1 MQDYFSVET
10 LRELD
15 WGAELFLIVTLTL
28 LFRLIAMRALVVLA
42 RHFEKT
48 ANVWDDALL
57 EAAKRPLSSLIL
69 VFGLLAAIGVSDGYI
84 DNSSF
89 SVENI
94 NLARQVALVILMAWF
109 LVRFISLDALLEAAK
124 RPLSSLILV
133 FGLLAAIGVSD
144 GYIDNSLFS
153 VENINLARQVA
164 LVILMAWFLVRF
176 ISLAEERIRRKILA
190 GEHPTQTSLDPT
202 TLIALAKLLRL
213 SVVISAILVL
223 LPTLGI
229 QITALL
235 AFGGV
240 GGIAVGFAAQD
251 LLANFFGGLM
261 IYLDR
266 PFAIGDWIRSPDRE
280 IEGTVETIGW
290 RLTVVRTFDKR
301 PLYIPNSL
309 FNKLALENP
318 SRMTNRRI
326 KETIGIRYS
335 DASKMGV
342 IVNEVKAMLQSHEA
356 IDASHTLIVNFVS
369 YSASSLDFFIYTFT
383 KTTNWIEFHEIK
395 QDVMLKII
403 DIVHKH
409 DADFAFPTRTIDGL
423 DKIQLVQ
430 AAQS

>member
-1 MQDYFSVET
+1 MRF
-10 LRELD
+10 LRRQRD
-15 WGAELFLIVTLTL
+15 
-28 LFRLIAMRALVVLA
+28 RLA
-42 RHFEKT
+42 
-48 ANVWDDALL
+48 
-57 EAAKRPLSSLIL
+57 LIL
-69 VFGLLAAIGVSDGYI
+69 VFGVLT
-84 DNSSF
+84 
-89 SVENI
+89 
-94 NLARQVALVILMAWF
+94 
-109 LVRFISLDALLEAAK
+109 
-124 RPLSSLILV
+124 
-133 FGLLAAIGVSD
+133 AIGVSD

-153 VENINLARQVA
+153 AENITLARQLA
-164 LVILMAWFLVRF
+164 LVVLMAWFLVRF

-190 GEHPTQTSLDPT
+190 GENTTQTSLDPT

-301 PLYIPNSL
+301 PLYIPNSV

-335 DASKMGV
+335 DAAKMGA
-342 IVNEVKAMLQSHEA
+342 IVEEVKAMLQSHEA
-356 IDASHTLIVNFVS
+356 IDTSHTLIVNFVS

-409 DADFAFPTRTIDGL
+409 GADFAFPTRTLDGL
-423 DKIQLVQ
+423 DKIQLMQ
-430 AAQS
+430 APG